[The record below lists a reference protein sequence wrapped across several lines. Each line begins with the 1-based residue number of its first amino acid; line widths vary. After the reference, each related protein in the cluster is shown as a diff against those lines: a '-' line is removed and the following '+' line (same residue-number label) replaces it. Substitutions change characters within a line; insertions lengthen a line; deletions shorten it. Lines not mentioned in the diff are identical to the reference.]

1 MSNVFEQKHVFIV
14 SQKIDSDDSSDD
26 DKPLIKMIK
35 RPPTDDQIKTT
46 VQDLLKN
53 ANLEEVTM
61 KQLCQKVS
69 SQNASV
75 LFTNNSFFLLLLLFI
90 SIHL

>member
-1 MSNVFEQKHVFIV
+1 MVMKPCIYCFAKV
-14 SQKIDSDDSSDD
+14 DSDDSSDD

-35 RPPTDDQIKTT
+35 KPPTDDQIKTT
-46 VQDLLKN
+46 VKDLLKD

-69 SQNASV
+69 SQNVYFHSTHTV
-75 LFTNNSFFLLLLLFI
+75 QYIHTNPI
-90 SIHL
+90 